1 MIEILPALL
10 WSIFIAAYTY
20 ESSWWRN
27 EFGWNTV
34 LVSLSI
40 VTVLL
45 FSSVSHPFLLIIFSV
60 LGLHRLRLLY
70 RVQHDSRKAEDYGTL
85 SGGNLEADYSEQ
97 GPQANGGPQSREST
111 RRRERG

>member
-1 MIEILPALL
+1 MIIPILL
-10 WSIFIAAYTY
+10 WSIFIVAYTY

-27 EFGWNTV
+27 EFGWNTI

-45 FSSVSHPFLLIIFSV
+45 FTSVSHPFFLIIFSV

-97 GPQANGGPQSREST
+97 GPQANGGLQSREST